1 MSQSNQDQGLNDLA
15 RRLLAF
21 AVAVVKL
28 VDRLPNTRA
37 GNHIGRQLLASGTS
51 PGANYEEA
59 SGAKSSRD
67 FVHKLQIVLKE
78 LRESRYWLRVIET
91 ACLLPVDEVRELC
104 LEAHE
109 LVLIFS
115 KSVVTAKANRSQQQ

>member
-1 MSQSNQDQGLNDLA
+1 VTKTDPDDGLNNLA

-21 AVAVVKL
+21 AVAIIKL
-28 VDRLPNTRA
+28 VDKLPTGRA
-37 GNHIGRQLLASGTS
+37 GSHIGRQLLASGTS
-51 PGANYEEA
+51 PGANHEEA
-59 SGAKSSRD
+59 SGAESPRD

-78 LRESRYWLRVIET
+78 LKESRYWLRVIEK
-91 ACLLPVDEVRELC
+91 AELLPSPEVVPLR

-115 KSVVTAKANRSQQQ
+115 KAVVTAKAKK